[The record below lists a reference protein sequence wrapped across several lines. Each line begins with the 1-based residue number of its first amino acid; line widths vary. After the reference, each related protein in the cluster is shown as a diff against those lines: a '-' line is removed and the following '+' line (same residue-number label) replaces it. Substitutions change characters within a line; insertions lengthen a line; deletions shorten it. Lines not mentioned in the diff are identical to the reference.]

1 MKKKRPTKS
10 EWNQIVEML
19 ASSDKDLNYLGINLL
34 QTYRISNHYIRDAY
48 KLINPPLLILKQVL
62 LSKFKDYE
70 SVFI

>member
-1 MKKKRPTKS
+1 MKKKRSTKS
-10 EWNQIVEML
+10 EWNQIVEMI

-48 KLINPPLLILKQVL
+48 KLINPSSLILKQVL

>member
-48 KLINPPLLILKQVL
+48 KLINPFSLILKQVL

>member
-34 QTYRISNHYIRDAY
+34 QTYRISNHYIEMP
-48 KLINPPLLILKQVL
+48 I
-62 LSKFKDYE
+62 S
-70 SVFI
+70 

>member
-19 ASSDKDLNYLGINLL
+19 VSSDKDLNYLGINLL

-48 KLINPPLLILKQVL
+48 KLINPSSLILKQVL